1 LRSLLQAR
9 LDSVKRCIPNGISSV
24 LYLNLA
30 RRLRFVRSLN
40 RSKAFTFVLTRRRHN
55 AEL

>member
-1 LRSLLQAR
+1 LLQAR
-9 LDSVKRCIPNGISSV
+9 LDSVKRRIPNDISFV
-24 LYLNLA
+24 LDLNLA

-40 RSKAFTFVLTRRRHN
+40 RSKAFTFVLASRRDN